1 VSTELVPV
9 VVLLLIFLSVPV
21 IMAIGLAAML
31 KFKRATSQP
40 GEHHGHG
47 TAMEASCF
55 NTGAD
60 VRLCFT
66 PLMQRWQKWRGRKVA
81 DSNQEEKLAAVLAS
95 AAILYSRQR
104 SPGTRLGA
112 QTVLPR
118 SAREHGS
125 TREQEKNMNP
135 VPDPGNKLTE
145 NTETQRLHN

>member
-1 VSTELVPV
+1 MQVLSCTSAGILVSISGLLLRSQSLISGGRSPNFESRDPNVESSDVSTELVPV

-21 IMAIGLAAML
+21 IMAMGLAAML

-55 NTGAD
+55 NTCAD

-81 DSNQEEKLAAVLAS
+81 DSNQEEKAAAVLAS

-104 SPGTRLGA
+104 SR
-112 QTVLPR
+112 Q
-118 SAREHGS
+118 
-125 TREQEKNMNP
+125 
-135 VPDPGNKLTE
+135 
-145 NTETQRLHN
+145 